1 MPYTAEISR
10 ASPACFLFLVIQ
22 CMGMK
27 DPMEIGGCEY
37 QRKGEVAAD
46 AVNRIVDTLSQ
57 RCSSGM
63 DVRDYFHVGILGFT
77 SEGAFFNSD
86 KLMNTYTLPGTKPE
100 RPFLPISQVVE
111 VAEIQER
118 KVKENYG
125 DGEIVEVTRR
135 MPVWLRHYDKGNWD
149 PMRAMLG
156 FVTPSLANWIDSH
169 PDSYPP
175 IVVIICDGWASD
187 GDPLEDALTMKNLR
201 TKDGNA
207 LLFIVH
213 LSNNDDSR
221 PTLFPSREDGLQ
233 SLGEGQDDSKLM
245 FRMTSVLPEGS
256 RKAAAD
262 LGFAVDEESRG
273 FVLNADAV
281 SLAQFLDI
289 GTRGPSNLH

>member
-10 ASPACFLFLVIQ
+10 ANPACFLFLVIQ

-27 DPMEIGGCEY
+27 DPVEIGRWEY
-37 QRKGEVAAD
+37 RRKGEVAAD

-77 SEGAFFNSD
+77 SEGAIFNAK
-86 KLMNTYTLPGTKPE
+86 KLLNTYTLPSTTPE

-125 DGEIVEVTRR
+125 GGEIMEITRR
-135 MPVWLRHYDKGNWD
+135 MPVWLRHYDNGNWD
-149 PMRAMLG
+149 PMRAMLQ
-156 FVTPSLANWIDSH
+156 FVKPSLANWIDSH
-169 PDSYPP
+169 PYSYPP

-187 GDPLEDALTMKNLR
+187 GDPLEDALTIKNLR
-201 TKDGNA
+201 TKDGNV

-213 LSNNDDSR
+213 LSNNGDSR
-221 PTLFPSREDGLQ
+221 PTMFPSRETGLH

-256 RKAAAD
+256 RRAAAD